1 MPVDVPPVP
10 RAHRGG
16 IEAYYIG
23 GEAHSLFSH
32 AEARHLLQLEHSIS
46 TVSPEAE
53 LLTMEPTGMIP
64 SFTIPELGL
73 QSLDVIYVDRY
84 LVSSFVKFGGELML
98 YELSASKQH
107 V

>member
-1 MPVDVPPVP
+1 
-10 RAHRGG
+10 
-16 IEAYYIG
+16 
-23 GEAHSLFSH
+23 
-32 AEARHLLQLEHSIS
+32 
-46 TVSPEAE
+46 
-53 LLTMEPTGMIP
+53 MEPTGMIP